1 MNKTSSAW
9 LAVVAAVAVLPAV
22 GLAQGPDLGTRV
34 LSLKQ
39 SLEADQGEL
48 RKYEWI
54 ETTVVSLKGEEKSR
68 TQNRC
73 YYGADGKLQKVPV
86 SAQQAAMPGGLRG
99 KVAQRK
105 KEELTEY
112 MQKAVAMVHRYVPPD
127 PASLQKLFQSGKTT
141 AQVLEPGR
149 RSRLD
154 FRDYLLPGDLLGVE
168 VDLTNNHILGL
179 QVATYLEKPEDAVNL
194 TVRFAALTNGT
205 GYPAQVTLDAPKEKV
220 RVVTENSGY
229 RPVAR

>member
-1 MNKTSSAW
+1 MHKTGWRW
-9 LAVVAAVAVLPAV
+9 LAVVAVVAVLPGV
-22 GLAQGPDLGTRV
+22 GLAQGPDLETRV
-34 LSLKQ
+34 LALKQ

-86 SAQQAAMPGGLRG
+86 SAQQAKMPGGLRG
-99 KVAQRK
+99 AVAKQR

-112 MQKAVAMVHRYVPPD
+112 MQKAVALVHRYVPPV
-127 PASLQKLFQSGKTT
+127 PASLQKSFQSGKTT
-141 AQVLEPGR
+141 VQVLEPER
-149 RSRLD
+149 RGRLD

-168 VDLTNNHILGL
+168 VNLTNNRILGL
-179 QVATYLEKPEDAVNL
+179 QVATYVEKAEDPVSL
-194 TVRFAALTNGT
+194 TVRFAALQNGT
-205 GYPAQVTLDAPKEKV
+205 GYPAQVTLDAPKEQV